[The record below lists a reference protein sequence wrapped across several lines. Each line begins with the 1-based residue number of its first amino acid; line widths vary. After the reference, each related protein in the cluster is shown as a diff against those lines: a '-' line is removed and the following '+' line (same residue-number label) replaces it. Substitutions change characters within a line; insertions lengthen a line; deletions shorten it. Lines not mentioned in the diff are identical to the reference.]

1 MSHAGTSLL
10 ILATLA
16 FIASSLGFAL
26 HMGTRSV
33 VLPAEDVQRILAAPH
48 FFDEPPAPINLS
60 GLFLHPQDIAM
71 KTLLVMTWAALAYHA
86 LRCAL
91 SPAPSPAAPTAKTG
105 QTPLIAA
112 LALGAVW
119 PWIAPAYPMPGLLLA
134 ALTLAGLLRAAMQ
147 AQQQGAEIE
156 RSSALGFAAGW
167 ALLVWLS
174 MLAALLQD
182 RLGMSQP
189 AAAVIAILIGAI
201 AAVSLPLRLGRR
213 LGFSVALVW
222 GLIGVAAATV
232 TTDATIA
239 TVTVLAIAIIA
250 VALVR
255 VTT

>member
-1 MSHAGTSLL
+1 MSRAGTSLL

-26 HMGTRSV
+26 RMDAASV
-33 VLPAEDVQRILAAPH
+33 GIPPEDVRLMLAAPR
-48 FFDEPPAPINLS
+48 FFDAAPARVDLS
-60 GLFLHPQDIAM
+60 ALFLHPQDMAM

-86 LRCAL
+86 LRCVL
-91 SPAPSPAAPTAKTG
+91 SPAPTPTPARQTG
-105 QTPLIAA
+105 QAALIAA
-112 LALGAVW
+112 LMLGAVW
-119 PWIAPAYPMPGLLLA
+119 PWIAPAHPMPGFLLA

-147 AQQQGAEIE
+147 DQPQGPDLE

-182 RLGMSQP
+182 GLDLSQP
-189 AAAVIAILIGAI
+189 AAAVIAIMIGAI
-201 AAVSLPLRLGRR
+201 AAVSLQLRLGHRI
-213 LGFSVALVW
+213 GFSVALIW
-222 GLIGVAAATV
+222 GLIGIAASTV
-232 TTDATIA
+232 TTDTTIA
-239 TVTVLAIAIIA
+239 TATVLAIAIIA

>member
-1 MSHAGTSLL
+1 MSRAGTSLL

-16 FIASSLGFAL
+16 FIASSLSFAL
-26 HMGTRSV
+26 HRGAASV
-33 VLPAEDVQRILAAPH
+33 GIAPEDAQRMLAAPR
-48 FFDEPPAPINLS
+48 FFDAAPAQVDLS
-60 GLFLHPQDIAM
+60 GLFLHPQDMAM

-91 SPAPSPAAPTAKTG
+91 SPAPARRTG

-119 PWIAPAYPMPGLLLA
+119 PWIAPAHPMPGFLLA
-134 ALTLAGLLRAAMQ
+134 ALTLMGLLRAAMQ
-147 AQQQGAEIE
+147 DQQHGPDLE
-156 RSSALGFAAGW
+156 RSSSLGFAAGW

-182 RLGMSQP
+182 GLGLSQP
-189 AAAVIAILIGAI
+189 AAAVIAIMVGAI
-201 AAVSLPLRLGRR
+201 AAVSLQLRLGHRI
-213 LGFSVALVW
+213 GFSVALIW
-222 GLIGVAAATV
+222 GLIGVAASTV

-239 TVTVLAIAIIA
+239 TATVLAIAIIA

>member
-1 MSHAGTSLL
+1 MTRAGTFLL
-10 ILATLA
+10 ILATLG

-26 HMGTRSV
+26 HMGAGPVGPSADDMARMLAS
-33 VLPAEDVQRILAAPH
+33 PRFFAAEPERVD
-48 FFDEPPAPINLS
+48 LS
-60 GLFLHPQDIAM
+60 ALFLHPQGIGM

-86 LRCAL
+86 LRSAL
-91 SPAPSPAAPTAKTG
+91 SSAPAGRGG
-105 QTPLIAA
+105 QAPLIGA

-119 PWIAPAYPMPGLLLA
+119 PWLVPTAPLLGFLLA
-134 ALTLAGLLRAAMQ
+134 GLTLAGLISAAMQ
-147 AQQQGAEIE
+147 EQYQGHQIE

-182 RLGMSQP
+182 RLDLSQP
-189 AAAVIAILIGAI
+189 AAAVIAILIGAV
-201 AAVSLPLRLGRR
+201 AAVSLQLRLGRR
-213 LGFSVALVW
+213 IGFSVALIW
-222 GLIGVAAATV
+222 GLIGVAAGTV

>member
-1 MSHAGTSLL
+1 MSRAGTSLL
-10 ILATLA
+10 ILVTLA
-16 FIASSLGFAL
+16 FIASSLGFAM
-26 HMGTRSV
+26 HMDSASV
-33 VLPAEDVQRILAAPH
+33 GVPAEDARRMLAAPR
-48 FFDEPPAPINLS
+48 FFDAAPARIDLS
-60 GLFLHPQDIAM
+60 GLFLHPQDMAM

-91 SPAPSPAAPTAKTG
+91 SPAPARTTG
-105 QTPLIAA
+105 QASLIAA

-119 PWIAPAYPMPGLLLA
+119 PWIAPSHPMPGLLLA
-134 ALTLAGLLRAAMQ
+134 ALTLTGLLRAAMQ
-147 AQQQGAEIE
+147 DQQQGPDLE

-182 RLGMSQP
+182 GLGLSQP
-189 AAAVIAILIGAI
+189 ASAVIAIMIGAI
-201 AAVSLPLRLGRR
+201 AAVSLQLRLGRR
-213 LGFSVALVW
+213 IGFSVALIW
-222 GLIGVAAATV
+222 GLIGVAASTV

-239 TVTVLAIAIIA
+239 TATVLAIAIIA